1 MHRLS
6 RLLMMAAWWV
16 LFLTPSVAAEKFII
30 MTPGPSVPYTP
41 LHYGVEAGFFKEQG
55 IEVQVLAVR
64 AGQIGVASLTSG
76 EVDAITHAGTGV
88 AAAIR
93 GLPVKVISVS
103 NERPNHEM
111 LVLPTV
117 RGPQDLKG
125 KSLGIGSLEGT
136 GGIIVRRI
144 LQAKGLNPDKDV
156 TFISMAT
163 EVRLQAL
170 ISSTVAGAMM
180 SPPYTFLAVI
190 VDPYPADLNAKMTA
204 YLKDWGFEVA
214 SLVSL
219 GTSFTE
225 SSVASIGD
233 IYRAAKKAIREAGKA
248 EAVFIPCANFPVVD
262 VIEDI
267 ETDFGLPVISNIT
280 SQLYVAFK
288 AIGMREK
295 INGYGKI
302 MRML

>member
-16 LFLTPSVAAEKFII
+16 LSLTPSVAAEKFII

-144 LQAKGLNPDKDV
+144 LQAK
-156 TFISMAT
+156 
-163 EVRLQAL
+163 
-170 ISSTVAGAMM
+170 
-180 SPPYTFLAVI
+180 
-190 VDPYPADLNAKMTA
+190 
-204 YLKDWGFEVA
+204 
-214 SLVSL
+214 
-219 GTSFTE
+219 
-225 SSVASIGD
+225 
-233 IYRAAKKAIREAGKA
+233 
-248 EAVFIPCANFPVVD
+248 
-262 VIEDI
+262 
-267 ETDFGLPVISNIT
+267 
-280 SQLYVAFK
+280 
-288 AIGMREK
+288 
-295 INGYGKI
+295 
-302 MRML
+302 